1 MESEANTTVIPNEH
15 DLAYREGENA
25 NPKSQERTDKE
36 ATVNE
41 SNLHCDSCGG
51 EGNENNDG
59 ASVNQLPS
67 TKAQQVL

>member
-25 NPKSQERTDKE
+25 NLKSQERTDKE
-36 ATVNE
+36 ATGNE
-41 SNLHCDSCGG
+41 SNLHCDSCGR

-67 TKAQQVL
+67 IKTQQVL

>member
-1 MESEANTTVIPNEH
+1 MSMIWPIVRVKIQTQKA
-15 DLAYREGENA
+15 
-25 NPKSQERTDKE
+25 KK

-59 ASVNQLPS
+59 TSVNQLPS
-67 TKAQQVL
+67 IKTQQVL

>member
-15 DLAYREGENA
+15 ALAYREGENA

-36 ATVNE
+36 ATGNE
-41 SNLHCDSCGG
+41 SNLHCDSCGQ

-59 ASVNQLPS
+59 TSVNQLPS